1 MNSSPARRSA
11 LLATGTVAT
20 LVAALGV
27 WAVGVQAEGP
37 DGPDPWGRT
46 HGGNPFRLAST
57 ALAPTASCDAL
68 LDSYRE
74 RALELVGPWGW
85 EGQEYYFDGPT
96 PLTGEV
102 TADSASGSAARA
114 RTSRAESS
122 ETGTN
127 VQESGVD
134 EPDTVKT
141 DGEHL
146 FRLHGSQLTTY
157 DVQGAAPVELARLR
171 LPDLQ
176 TGEMLLHDDRLVVIG
191 AGRDNE
197 PTTKIITIDVSEAA
211 APQITETRSVTAA
224 PVTARLHD
232 DVVRVVVRNGLPEL
246 DFRHPDDQRGEVG
259 ARRHNER
266 LVAGTTLGEWL
277 PHIDGESAVDCAAV
291 AVPDDPD
298 TELGTVTTLAFTPGD
313 DRHRAVAVA
322 TETEIAYFSGD
333 RLHLATAPSW
343 PWGSAAGARSSLIR
357 SPGRGGST
365 ELYSFELAGLDTTF
379 VAAGEVKGA
388 IADRWSMDSADG
400 VLRVAL
406 GRTAATGN
414 FNSVVTLEEQDGMLV
429 ERGRVDQLGIDEE
442 IKSVRWFDDLAL
454 VVTFRETDPLYAI
467 DLSRPSEPKLLGE
480 LKIPGFSQYLHPLGP
495 ERMIGIGQAAEPDGT
510 TTGAQAALFNVS
522 DLANLRRADVVTYP
536 EGTQAG
542 AATDPR
548 QFTWLP
554 AQRTALTVITDGWD
568 GRTVWVSALK
578 VRSGKLQEQRT
589 PVAYGND
596 ASFVRLVPLGSDRVV
611 LVTDDGVS
619 FFDVD

>member
-1 MNSSPARRSA
+1 MNSSPVRRSA
-11 LLATGTVAT
+11 LLAVGTVAT
-20 LVAALGV
+20 LVTALCVWALGV
-27 WAVGVQAEGP
+27 QPEGP
-37 DGPDPWGRT
+37 DDPDPWDRT
-46 HGGNPFRLAST
+46 LGGNPFRLAST

-96 PLTGEV
+96 PLRGDAA
-102 TADSASGSAARA
+102 ADTASGTTARA

-141 DGEHL
+141 DSQHL

-157 DVQGAAPVELARLR
+157 DVSGAAPVELARLR

-191 AGRDNE
+191 AGRGND

-246 DFRHPDDQRGEVG
+246 DFRHPDDRRGEVG

-266 LVAGTTLGEWL
+266 LVAATTLADWL

-291 AVPDDPD
+291 AVPEDPD
-298 TELGTVTTLAFTPGD
+298 TELGTLTTLAFTPGD
-313 DRHRAVAVA
+313 DQHRAVAVA
-322 TETEIAYFSGD
+322 TETEIAYFSGN

-343 PWGSAAGARSSLIR
+343 SWGPPARTTSSLIR
-357 SPGRGGST
+357 SPGNGHT
-365 ELYSFELAGLDTTF
+365 QLYSFELDGLDTTF
-379 VAAGEVKGA
+379 IAAGEVKGA

-406 GRTAATGN
+406 GRTLATGN
-414 FNSVVTLEEQDGMLV
+414 FNSVVTLDEQDGRLV
-429 ERGRVDQLGIDEE
+429 ERGRVDKLGIDEE

-454 VVTFRETDPLYAI
+454 VVTFREMDPLYAI
-467 DLSRPSEPKLLGE
+467 DLSQPSEPKLLGE

-522 DLANLRRADVVTYP
+522 DLTNLRRTDVVTYP
-536 EGTQAG
+536 ERTQAG

-554 AQRTALTVITDGWD
+554 EQRTALTVLTDNWD
-568 GRTVWVSALK
+568 GRTTWVSALK
-578 VRSGKLQEQRT
+578 VRGSKLQEKRT
-589 PVAYGND
+589 AVAYGAD
-596 ASFVRLVPLGSDRVV
+596 ASLVRLVPLSSGKVV
-611 LVTDDGVS
+611 LVTDDEVS